1 MMKNQLGE
9 YIKLKRSSRALSTGA
24 VAEATGVSEA
34 TVKAWEDGHSMPSP
48 AQLEKLC
55 AVFDCRLT
63 QLLFGQDGAD
73 ADAMLMQLMKRLYSL
88 RALLVAAAGAL
99 LIFSPLARSTRR
111 PRAWGCSSRGFSP
124 AYTSAAP
131 SSACS
136 CFFTG
141 FPSFSAAGAER
152 ARSRDLVLLFHT
164 RYDRICMRADSFSHP
179 SV

>member
-24 VAEATGVSEA
+24 VAEAAGVFEA

-88 RALLVAAAGAL
+88 RALLILLPTGPQYTAA
-99 LIFSPLARSTRR
+99 
-111 PRAWGCSSRGFSP
+111 
-124 AYTSAAP
+124 TSVGL
-131 SSACS
+131 
-136 CFFTG
+136 FFTG
-141 FPSFSAAGAER
+141 LLSGIHIGCTVVGVFVLFYGLSLFLRG
-152 ARSRDLVLLFHT
+152 RS
-164 RYDRICMRADSFSHP
+164 
-179 SV
+179 

>member
-1 MMKNQLGE
+1 MIKNQLGE

-24 VAEATGVSEA
+24 VAEAAGVSES

-73 ADAMLMQLMKRLYSL
+73 ADAMLMQLMKWLYSL
-88 RALLVAAAGAL
+88 RALLVARRGRAADTSPHWPAVYGGHERGAVL
-99 LIFSPLARSTRR
+99 HGASLRHTHRLHHRRRVRAFLRAFPLSPQPELSGRTAGIWCCFSI
-111 PRAWGCSSRGFSP
+111 P
-124 AYTSAAP
+124 AMI
-131 SSACS
+131 
-136 CFFTG
+136 
-141 FPSFSAAGAER
+141 E
-152 ARSRDLVLLFHT
+152 
-164 RYDRICMRADSFSHP
+164 

>member
-24 VAEATGVSEA
+24 VAEAAGVSEA

-55 AVFDCRLT
+55 AVFDCRHT

-88 RALLVAAAGAL
+88 RALLILLPTGPQYTAA
-99 LIFSPLARSTRR
+99 
-111 PRAWGCSSRGFSP
+111 
-124 AYTSAAP
+124 TSVGL
-131 SSACS
+131 
-136 CFFTG
+136 FFTG
-141 FPSFSAAGAER
+141 LLSGIHIGCTIVGGFVLFYGLSLFLRG
-152 ARSRDLVLLFHT
+152 RS
-164 RYDRICMRADSFSHP
+164 
-179 SV
+179 

>member
-1 MMKNQLGE
+1 MIKNQLGA

-24 VAEATGVSEA
+24 AAEAAGVSEA
-34 TVKAWEDGHSMPSP
+34 TVKAWEDGRSMPSP

-99 LIFSPLARSTRR
+99 LILLPTG
-111 PRAWGCSSRGFSP
+111 PQ
-124 AYTSAAP
+124 YTAAT
-131 SSACS
+131 SVGL
-136 CFFTG
+136 FFTG
-141 FPSFSAAGAER
+141 LLSGIHISCTIVGVFVLFYGLSLFLRG
-152 ARSRDLVLLFHT
+152 RS
-164 RYDRICMRADSFSHP
+164 
-179 SV
+179 

>member
-24 VAEATGVSEA
+24 VAEAAGVSEA

-88 RALLVAAAGAL
+88 RALIVAAAGAL
-99 LIFSPLARSTRR
+99 LILLPTGPQYTATTRLSWQAR
-111 PRAWGCSSRGFSP
+111 CS
-124 AYTSAAP
+124 A
-131 SSACS
+131 
-136 CFFTG
+136 
-141 FPSFSAAGAER
+141 
-152 ARSRDLVLLFHT
+152 
-164 RYDRICMRADSFSHP
+164 MR
-179 SV
+179 

>member
-24 VAEATGVSEA
+24 VAEAAGVSEA

-55 AVFDCRLT
+55 AVFDCRHT

-88 RALLVAAAGAL
+88 RALLILLPTGPQYTAA
-99 LIFSPLARSTRR
+99 
-111 PRAWGCSSRGFSP
+111 
-124 AYTSAAP
+124 TSVGL
-131 SSACS
+131 
-136 CFFTG
+136 FFTG
-141 FPSFSAAGAER
+141 LLSGIHIGCTIVGVFVLFYGLSLFLRG
-152 ARSRDLVLLFHT
+152 RS
-164 RYDRICMRADSFSHP
+164 
-179 SV
+179 

>member
-24 VAEATGVSEA
+24 VAEAAGVSEA

-63 QLLFGQDGAD
+63 QLLFGQDVAD

-99 LIFSPLARSTRR
+99 LILLPTGPQYMA
-111 PRAWGCSSRGFSP
+111 A
-124 AYTSAAP
+124 TSVGL
-131 SSACS
+131 
-136 CFFTG
+136 FFTG
-141 FPSFSAAGAER
+141 LLSGIHIGCTIVGVFVLFYGLSLFLRG
-152 ARSRDLVLLFHT
+152 RS
-164 RYDRICMRADSFSHP
+164 
-179 SV
+179 

>member
-1 MMKNQLGE
+1 
-9 YIKLKRSSRALSTGA
+9 
-24 VAEATGVSEA
+24 
-34 TVKAWEDGHSMPSP
+34 MPSP

-99 LIFSPLARSTRR
+99 LILLPTG
-111 PRAWGCSSRGFSP
+111 PQ
-124 AYTSAAP
+124 YTAAT
-131 SSACS
+131 SVGL
-136 CFFTG
+136 FFTG
-141 FPSFSAAGAER
+141 LLSGIHIGCTIVGVFVLFYGLSPLSPRPELSGRTAGIWCCFSIPAMIE
-152 ARSRDLVLLFHT
+152 
-164 RYDRICMRADSFSHP
+164 